1 MKRLSKNVKN
11 WTAKEKENEEKEK
24 IQLERKREIESEG
37 VAKYIEKDSKME
49 ENQPLTGVRRTKEE
63 REKTEDIQ
71 NIDFLNLLL

>member
-37 VAKYIEKDSKME
+37 GEKYIEKDSKLE
-49 ENQPLTGVRRTKEE
+49 ENTINRRETNKRRK
-63 REKTEDIQ
+63 REDGG
-71 NIDFLNLLL
+71 

>member
-37 VAKYIEKDSKME
+37 GEKYIEKDSKME
-49 ENQPLTGVRRTKEE
+49 ENQPL
-63 REKTEDIQ
+63 
-71 NIDFLNLLL
+71 IDK